1 MFASKRVFLAISAT
15 LLCSSAAI
23 AQVSHAE
30 LVGTVTDPTGAAVAR
45 SKITATNTETSV
57 TRETFAETNGDY
69 TLTPLPPGT
78 YNLSVEAPGFR
89 KLTQNGVIL
98 EINQRARID
107 FSLQVGQ
114 VTETV
119 DVVAAAPLLESQS
132 SSIGRVIP
140 GDFVNELPLNGR
152 NFVSLAITTP
162 GVNGTGFS
170 TAGTIMSGARPDD
183 RRPGSELFSNGNREG
198 ANNFLYDGIDN
209 NERLTIS
216 IVLRPAVEAVR
227 EFQVQTSLYSAEL
240 GRNSGAVVN
249 VISKSGTNDVHGS
262 AFEFLRNSA
271 MDARSFFNTQGTPF
285 PAFRYNQF
293 GFSLG
298 GPVFIPKLY
307 NGKNRTFFFV
317 DYEGFRRNQGQTLNV
332 TIPTMAVRSGDFSAE
347 NRIFDPLT
355 TRVENGVNVRDQF
368 PGNQIPSSR
377 FDPVMAKMI
386 NAYPTPTNS
395 GRITNYLTNLAQT
408 QNWDQGDVRVDHQFS
423 ANNNFFA
430 RWAIQATSTIQP
442 NNYPAAQIPGIPTP
456 VKLGNEDSFAGT
468 SFSPDQHAAA
478 SWVHVFSPR
487 LINEARLGFNRFR
500 LDYVAEGVSP
510 DVPLGNLLGVKNSNT
525 NSLQTALPIFSPSNY
540 QGTGQSRSLPIF
552 RRENTFIYSDGL
564 TLTKGAHTLKF
575 GAEVRR
581 RQITEYQTNRGNGRF
596 NFSPAFTNLP
606 TSAGN
611 TGNSMASFL
620 LGYATLIEQDFTLAW
635 VGARGIEGG
644 LYLADDYRIGR
655 KLTLNLGLRW
665 DYYSP
670 YTEVKD
676 RWANFDA
683 KTATVLIA
691 GVNGVDS
698 RVGVARDFKD
708 FAPRFGFA
716 YQALPHTVIRGGYGL
731 FYNPN
736 GTGGQLLRLQR
747 HVPFGPIYQVVPG
760 DINVGPRVS
769 DGFPAPPN
777 VDLTAGQNPVGAV
790 IGIAPDF
797 RAGYAQQFNLMVQHE
812 ITSFQTVVKAAYV
825 GNLGRRLGTSFNLN
839 QPAPGPGSTTSRRP
853 FIGIRPLMTD
863 VTYEVSD
870 GLSNYSALQLSADKR
885 MGHGLGFQIGYTWAH
900 SIDDTGTEFGGGTGT
915 PQDPRN
921 RRADRGNSAS
931 DLRHRLTASYIYQ
944 IPFQPKG
951 VAGFFL
957 GGWRTTGFVTVQTGL
972 PFTPGL
978 QTSTTNGTGSRP
990 DGLRDA
996 TLPSDKRTLQ
1006 HWFDTSF
1013 QTPGSTV
1020 TGAAFGTPPPFTYG
1034 SLGRDTLFGPG
1045 RVNFDLSLIKDFKV
1059 TERVKVTFRTESFNV
1074 FNHPQF
1080 GQPNASIGNNQAGL
1094 ISSTVGNARLLQL
1107 ALRLQF

>member
-1 MFASKRVFLAISAT
+1 MFASRRILFAFSVGLLATGAVM
-15 LLCSSAAI
+15 
-23 AQVSHAE
+23 AQSTAE
-30 LVGTVTDPTGAAVAR
+30 IVGTVTDPTGAGVAR
-45 SKITATNTETSV
+45 SKVIAINAGTGAA
-57 TRETFAETNGDY
+57 RETLTEVSGDY
-69 TLTPLPPGT
+69 TLTLLPPGT
-78 YNLSVEAPGFR
+78 YNLSVEAAGFR
-89 KLTQNGVIL
+89 KIAQNGVVL
-98 EINQRARID
+98 EVDQHARIN
-107 FSLQVGQ
+107 FTLQVGQ
-114 VTETV
+114 VTEVV

-152 NFVSLAITTP
+152 NFVSLAISTP

-170 TAGTIMSGARPDD
+170 TSGTIMSGTRPDD

-198 ANNFLYDGIDN
+198 ANNFLYDGVDN

-227 EFQVQTSLYSAEL
+227 EFQVQTNLYSAEL

-249 VISKSGTNDVHGS
+249 VVSKSGTNDWHGS

-271 MDARSFFNTQGTPF
+271 MDARNFFNTKGTPF

-298 GPVFIPKLY
+298 GPALIPKLY

-317 DYEGFRRNQGQTLNV
+317 DYEGFRRNQQQTLNA
-332 TIPTMAVRSGDFSAE
+332 TIPTLAMRSGDFSAE
-347 NRIFDPLT
+347 NKIYDPLT
-355 TRVENGVNVRDQF
+355 TRTVAGAAQPVRDQF
-368 PGNQIPSSR
+368 PDNKIPASR
-377 FDPVMAKMI
+377 FDAVMAKMI
-386 NAYPTPTNS
+386 NAYPAPTNS
-395 GRITNYLTNLAQT
+395 GRVTNYLTNLSQQ

-423 ANNNFFA
+423 GKDNFFA
-430 RWAIQATSTIQP
+430 RWSIQATSTIQP
-442 NNYPAAQIPGIPTP
+442 NNYPAVSIPGLPGP

-525 NSLQTALPIFSPSNY
+525 NALQSALPIFSPANY

-552 RRENTFIYSDGL
+552 RRENTFTYSDGL
-564 TLTKGAHTLKF
+564 TFIQGAHTFKF
-575 GAEVRR
+575 GGEYRR

-606 TSAGN
+606 GAGN

-635 VGARGIEGG
+635 IGARGVESG
-644 LYLADDYRIGR
+644 LYAADDFRVSR

-670 YTEVKD
+670 YSEVAN

-716 YQALPHTVIRGGYGL
+716 YQVMPHTVIRGGYGL

-736 GTGGQLLRLQR
+736 GTGGQLLRLER

-769 DGFPAPPN
+769 DGFPAPPI
-777 VDLTAGQNPVGAV
+777 VDLTAGQNPSGAV
-790 IGIAPDF
+790 IGIAPNF
-797 RAGYAQQFNLMVQHE
+797 RAGYAQQFNLMLQHE
-812 ITSFQTVVKAAYV
+812 IAPFQTVLKAAYV
-825 GNLGRRLGTSFNLN
+825 GNLGRRLGTPFNLN
-839 QPAPGPGSTTSRRP
+839 QPVPGPGSTTSRRP

-885 MGHGLGFQIGYTWAH
+885 MSNSVAFQLGYTWAH
-900 SIDDTGTEFGGGTGT
+900 AIDDTGTEFGGGTGT

-931 DLRHRLTASYIYQ
+931 DIRHRFTAGYLFQ
-944 IPFQPKG
+944 IPFNPRG
-951 VAGFFL
+951 VAGLLL
-957 GGWRTTGFVTVQTGL
+957 GGWRTNGFITVQTGL

-978 QTSTTNGTGSRP
+978 QTSTTNGTSSRP

-996 TLPSDKRTLQ
+996 TLPSDQRTLQ
-1006 HWFDTSF
+1006 RWFDASF
-1013 QTPGSTV
+1013 QTPGANVSNP
-1020 TGAAFGTPPPFTYG
+1020 AFGTPALYTYG

-1045 RVNFDLSLIKDFKV
+1045 RVNFDLSLIKDFKFN
-1059 TERVKVTFRTESFNV
+1059 ERVKATFRTEAFNL

-1094 ISSTVGNARLLQL
+1094 ISGTVGNARLLQL

>member
-1 MFASKRVFLAISAT
+1 MSGSTYNA
-15 LLCSSAAI
+15 AAI
-23 AQVSHAE
+23 ALAFLFSIQGALAQSTAE
-30 LVGTVTDPTGAAVAR
+30 IVGTVTDPSGAGVAR
-45 SKITATNTETSV
+45 SKVTAVNVETGASRETLTET
-57 TRETFAETNGDY
+57 TGDY
-69 TLTPLPPGT
+69 TLTLLQPGT
-78 YNLSVEAPGFR
+78 YNLSVEASGFR
-89 KLTQNGVIL
+89 KVAQSGVIL
-98 EINQRARID
+98 QVDQHARIN
-107 FSLQVGQ
+107 FTLQVGQ
-114 VTETV
+114 VNETV
-119 DVVAAAPLLESQS
+119 DVVASAPLLDSQS

-140 GDFVNELPLNGR
+140 GEFVNELPLNGR
-152 NFVSLAITTP
+152 NFVSLAISTP

-170 TAGTIMSGARPDD
+170 TSGTIMSGTRPDD

-227 EFQVQTSLYSAEL
+227 EFQVQTNLYSAEL

-249 VISKSGTNDVHGS
+249 VVTKSGTNDLHGS

-271 MDARSFFNTQGTPF
+271 MDARNFFNTKGTAF
-285 PAFRYNQF
+285 PTFRYNQF

-298 GPVFIPKLY
+298 GPALIPKLY

-317 DYEGFRRNQGQTLNV
+317 DYEGFRRNQQQTLNV
-332 TIPTMAVRSGDFSAE
+332 TIPTLAMRSGNFAAE
-347 NRIFDPLT
+347 NPIYDPLT
-355 TRVENGVNVRDQF
+355 TRTVAGAAQPVRDQF
-368 PGNQIPSSR
+368 PGNIIPANR

-395 GRITNYLTNLAQT
+395 GRVTNYLTNLSQL
-408 QNWDQGDVRVDHQFS
+408 QNWDQGDVRIDHQFS
-423 ANNNFFA
+423 SKDNFFA
-430 RWAIQATSTIQP
+430 RWSIQATSTIQP
-442 NNYPAAQIPGIPTP
+442 NNYPEVSIPGLPSP

-500 LDYVAEGVSP
+500 LDYVAEGVTP

-525 NSLQTALPIFSPSNY
+525 NALQSALPIFSPANY

-552 RRENTFIYSDGL
+552 RRENTFIYSDGM
-564 TLTKGAHTLKF
+564 TLTRGVHTIKL
-575 GAEVRR
+575 GGEVRR

-596 NFSPAFTNLP
+596 NFNPNFTNLP
-606 TSAGN
+606 GVGN

-635 VGARGIEGG
+635 IGARGIESGF
-644 LYLADDYRIGR
+644 YAADDYRVSR

-670 YTEVKD
+670 YTEVAN

-683 KTATVLIA
+683 KTSTVLIA
-691 GVNGVDS
+691 GVDGVDG
-698 RVGVARDFKD
+698 RVGVDRDFKD
-708 FAPRFGFA
+708 WAPRFGFA

-736 GTGGQLLRLQR
+736 GHGGQILRLQR

-760 DINVGPRVS
+760 DITVGPRVS
-769 DGFPAPPN
+769 DGFPAPPT
-777 VDLTAGQNPVGAV
+777 VDFSAAKRPSGAV
-790 IGIAPDF
+790 IGVAPDF
-797 RAGYAQQFNLMVQHE
+797 RSAYAQQYNLMVQHE
-812 ITSFQTVVKAAYV
+812 IAPIQTVFKAAFV
-825 GNLGRRLGTSFNLN
+825 GNLGRRLGTSLNLN
-839 QPAPGPGSTTSRRP
+839 QPRPGPGSTTSRRP
-853 FIGIRPLMTD
+853 FITRQPLMTD
-863 VTYEVSD
+863 ITYEVSD

-885 MGHGLGFQIGYTWAH
+885 MSRYVGFQLGYTWAH
-900 SIDDTGTEFGGGTGT
+900 AIDDTGTEFGGGTGT
-915 PQDPRN
+915 PQDSWN
-921 RRADRGNSAS
+921 RRADRGNSAA
-931 DLRHRLTASYIYQ
+931 DIRHRFTGGYMVQL
-944 IPFQPKG
+944 PFQPRG
-951 VAGFFL
+951 VAGAIL
-957 GGWRTTGFVTVQTGL
+957 GGWRTNGFVSVQTGL
-972 PFTPGL
+972 PFTPQL

-996 TLPSDKRTLQ
+996 TLSSDQRTLQ
-1006 HWFDTSF
+1006 RWFDTS
-1013 QTPGSTV
+1013 
-1020 TGAAFGTPPPFTYG
+1020 AFGTPALYTYG
-1034 SLGRDTLFGPG
+1034 NLGRDTLFGPG
-1045 RVNFDLSLIKDFKV
+1045 RVNFDMSLVKDFKFN
-1059 TERVKVTFRTESFNV
+1059 ERIKLTFRTEAFNV

-1080 GQPNASIGNNQAGL
+1080 GLPNASIGNNQAGL
-1094 ISSTVGNARLLQL
+1094 ISSTVGNSRQIQL